1 MRALVLTILSGIA
14 AVWMTASA
22 AWAAGEMSAEEARAA
37 ALAGKVTLVDIR
49 TPEEWENT
57 GVPDVAHLLNMHE
70 DGFAS
75 RLLALYEAHPDRPM
89 AVICATGAR
98 STYVTTALEQ
108 RGLTRLL
115 NVREGMMGSK
125 HGPGWLRRSLP
136 IRKAG
141 TPMVTN

>member
-1 MRALVLTILSGIA
+1 MRALLMAALGVFLSGSVWA
-14 AVWMTASA
+14 ADVMTAAERASA
-22 AWAAGEMSAEEARAA
+22 ALSGEI
-37 ALAGKVTLVDIR
+37 TLVDIR
-49 TPEEWENT
+49 TPQEWSET
-57 GVPDVAHLLNMHE
+57 GVPDVAHTLNMHS

-115 NVREGMMGSK
+115 NVGEGMLGSK
-125 HGPGWLRRSLP
+125 YGPGPS
-136 IRKAG
+136 
-141 TPMVTN
+141 